1 MGLTG
6 FSLRWISAWV
16 VGMRNMQKALLYA
29 LVTPN
34 KRFKELQDTNQFTE
48 LMAMQEEMKTYPFGD
63 VWNYFCEKNNVPVK
77 GDWLAEVKRYEKDV
91 LSQRA

>member
-1 MGLTG
+1 
-6 FSLRWISAWV
+6 
-16 VGMRNMQKALLYA
+16 MQKALLYA

-63 VWNYFCEKNNVPVK
+63 VWNLSLIHILPHGGYDFLHGNGRRGEKK
-77 GDWLAEVKRYEKDV
+77 C
-91 LSQRA
+91 